1 MPRSRKLDD
10 NIKSFLTNDLIY
22 VIIRYLKENE
32 YDKVFY
38 KENSFDKIHSRVK
51 CFSNEI
57 GFKSSLN
64 NIFDIMKFEIGYYE
78 FGSENSPSGPFLERH
93 YTCRSKIG
101 KITYCLSFFIE
112 DLFGHTLS
120 QHEKNKI
127 INDIVE
133 IVLKI

>member
-78 FGSENSPSGPFLERH
+78 YGSENSPSGPFLERH
-93 YTCRSKIG
+93 LTLLCI
-101 KITYCLSFFIE
+101 LSNEFS
-112 DLFGHTLS
+112 L
-120 QHEKNKI
+120 
-127 INDIVE
+127 
-133 IVLKI
+133 